1 MYVALMQCTRTVRL
15 HHNAVAQERLE
26 AMVNEIRNERRSTEQ
41 KNASPPTTTERPVLA
56 TELVSAL
63 TSIPCTPNASP
74 GSTSQRIRAFLER
87 ASSPRLA
94 LPQPGHAC
102 SLAKDQAAEAR
113 EAAAKAEDEERTAEA
128 AHIPTK
134 VISPPEIPQP
144 TRSSPPSQTP
154 KVLAASPH
162 LPPPDTQMKE
172 TPLPPSQM
180 PSIAPAR
187 QANNGSIKGGYVRS
201 MAGIGVTFREVDG
214 LWQVSAIKPGFHEVR
229 RTSSCVRVG
238 VLSAYSYSCV
248 SQLLHEVLA
257 PGDTILAIQGAECK
271 GLTER
276 EVVSLIVGPVGSQC
290 ELTIAKTRAG
300 GTGNVELA
308 CLMRRLNAQGPS
320 RV

>member
-15 HHNAVAQERLE
+15 HHNAVVQERLE
-26 AMVNEIRNERRSTEQ
+26 AMVKEIRNERRSTEQ

-56 TELVSAL
+56 TELVSAR
-63 TSIPCTPNASP
+63 TSIPCTPNAGP

-94 LPQPGHAC
+94 FPQPGHAC
-102 SLAKDQAAEAR
+102 ALAEDQDAEAR

-128 AHIPTK
+128 VHLPTK

-144 TRSSPPSQTP
+144 ARSSPLSQTP

-162 LPPPDTQMKE
+162 LPHPDTQMKE

-180 PSIAPAR
+180 PGIAPAR

-201 MAGIGVTFREVDG
+201 MAGIGVTFREVHG

-229 RTSSCVRVG
+229 RRTSSCVRVG
-238 VLSAYSYSCV
+238 ALSAYSCV
-248 SQLLHEVLA
+248 LQLLHEVLA

-320 RV
+320 RG